1 MELDTFNHKKTLLG
15 HWLGSNDFDTND
27 VATAVEDFLLAGVHT
42 SSYTM
47 GFLLYHV
54 ANHPQVQDKLRRE
67 CALVLEESGGHITKK
82 TLTSAKYASAVLK
95 ESLRLNPI
103 SIGAGRI
110 LAKEAV
116 FGGYRVPKGTVMV
129 SQNQVA
135 CRLKEFFENPDLF
148 DPERW
153 MPDSVVP
160 EVHNFL
166 VLPFGYGPRG
176 CIGKS
181 IAETSMIMFI
191 IRSFSQF
198 TISWDGGALDCK
210 TLLINKLDSPLL
222 FKIE

>member
-1 MELDTFNHKKTLLG
+1 MDNFADKKTLLE
-15 HWLGSNDFDTND
+15 HWLGSKDLDTKD

-54 ANHPQVQDKLRRE
+54 ANQPYVQDKLQRE
-67 CALVLEESGGHITKK
+67 CALVLQESGDQITKK

-110 LAKEAV
+110 LAKEAD
-116 FGGYRVPKGTVMV
+116 FGGYRVPKGTVLV

-135 CRLKEFFENPDLF
+135 CRLEEFFDNPDLF

-160 EVHNFL
+160 DVHNFL

-191 IRSFSQF
+191 IRFFSQF
-198 TISWDGGALDCK
+198 SISWHGGALDCK
-210 TLLINKLDSPLL
+210 TLLINKPDSPLL
-222 FKIE
+222 FIIE